1 VELHLI
7 PLLGGR
13 KLSELSPLDIE
24 AAKRYWLREGSK
36 RRPAKG
42 LHPRTVRHHL
52 VVLHDALERAV
63 RWRLLSVNPCDA
75 VGQVKVPRSQPR
87 ALDAEEAASLVE
99 LLRGHEFERIFRLAL
114 GAGMRPGEYTA
125 LRWEDIDWSER
136 RLTVRQGIWQLT
148 RSDVCGWSG

>member
-1 VELHLI
+1 V
-7 PLLGGR
+7 
-13 KLSELSPLDIE
+13 
-24 AAKRYWLREGSK
+24 A
-36 RRPAKG
+36 
-42 LHPRTVRHHL
+42 
-52 VVLHDALERAV
+52 LHDALERAV

-125 LRWEDIDWSER
+125 LRWEDIDLERKAVDRPAGHLAADSQRCAGGRGKESSE
-136 RLTVRQGIWQLT
+136 
-148 RSDVCGWSG
+148 

>member
-1 VELHLI
+1 V
-7 PLLGGR
+7 
-13 KLSELSPLDIE
+13 
-24 AAKRYWLREGSK
+24 A
-36 RRPAKG
+36 
-42 LHPRTVRHHL
+42 
-52 VVLHDALERAV
+52 LHDALERAV

-148 RSDVCGWSG
+148 RSDVRVVGVKSHRSERPISLVDEEVELLRRSVVSRSLCG